1 MLDMA
6 PQNKD
11 YNGAQ
16 ELAYKQHSMWITELL
31 DKSWYDQV
39 IGDTNALKKKLY
51 VTDFFNFYVCPREYV
66 WYSKEVVIAAEQQ
79 YTNEKLTLENFDC
92 DIQKF
97 IAHARLYIWQILNT
111 GSPITNQHCILTFS
125 SLK

>member
-1 MLDMA
+1 MLQEWERIDDVIAMLDMA

-66 WYSKEVVIAAEQQ
+66 
-79 YTNEKLTLENFDC
+79 
-92 DIQKF
+92 
-97 IAHARLYIWQILNT
+97 
-111 GSPITNQHCILTFS
+111 
-125 SLK
+125 